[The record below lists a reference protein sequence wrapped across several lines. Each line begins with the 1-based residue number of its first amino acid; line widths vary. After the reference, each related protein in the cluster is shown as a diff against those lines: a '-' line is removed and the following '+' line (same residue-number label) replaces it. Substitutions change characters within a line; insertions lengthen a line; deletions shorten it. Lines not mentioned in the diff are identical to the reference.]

1 MSAAMFA
8 ASSESS
14 EHNCEE
20 GKRSRD
26 SLPRLNCPFQI
37 SAARDH
43 LLRESIC
50 VEGRACF

>member
-8 ASSESS
+8 ASYEPS

-50 VEGRACF
+50 FEGRARF